1 MYTVGAFLIRGEWS
15 LMEKIYKTQTERID
29 LLVKRGMT
37 IEKSSKKI
45 LEKYSHYNLI
55 NAYKNPFLENKVRKN
70 RFNNLKLVH
79 ILLIMKKD
87 D

>member
-37 IEKSSKKI
+37 IEESSKKI
-45 LEKYSHYNLI
+45 LEKYSHYNLRLYTKSG
-55 NAYKNPFLENKVRKN
+55 AWKNSSPGFQFLYTKRQIPNIIKV
-70 RFNNLKLVH
+70 
-79 ILLIMKKD
+79 
-87 D
+87 